1 VKVLVTGGAGFI
13 GTNLCRALVRD
24 HYVVV
29 LDDLSTGRVDNLS
42 GVDVD
47 LMFGSVLDRHDVRAA
62 ARGVGA
68 IVHLAAVPPVPCS
81 VEDPFVSHNVNA
93 TGALVVL
100 EVAREA
106 GAHVVLASSGS
117 VYGDIGDS
125 GDTRAESGAC
135 RPASP
140 HGVSKLAAE
149 SYASAYAS
157 SFGLDTISFRLF
169 NVFGPRQV
177 PDAPN
182 AAVVPAFAVAA
193 LRGEAL
199 VVHGDGEQSR
209 DFTFVDSVVDVLV
222 DAVGSRRVSPY
233 PVDLAFGTGTTV
245 NALARLVGELVG
257 RDLDVR
263 RVAPRPGDI
272 RHSRACPEGLRE
284 LFPAARPVP
293 LRTGLS
299 RTLAWLSNHAEEFGI
314 PTEARL

>member
-13 GTNLCRALVRD
+13 GANLCRALVRD
-24 HYVVV
+24 HHVVV
-29 LDDLSTGRVDNLS
+29 LDDLSSGRAPSLS

-68 IVHLAAVPPVPCS
+68 IVHLAAVPSVPRS
-81 VEDPFVSHNVNA
+81 VDDPFVSHNVNA

-100 EVAREA
+100 EVAREV

-117 VYGDIGDS
+117 VYGDHS
-125 GDTRAESGAC
+125 GDTRAGTIAC
-135 RPASP
+135 RPTRP
-140 HGVSKLAAE
+140 HDVSKLAAE
-149 SYASAYAS
+149 SYTSAYAA

-177 PDAPN
+177 PDTPG
-182 AAVVPAFAVAA
+182 AAVVTAFAVAA
-193 LRGEAL
+193 LRDEAL

-222 DAVGSRRVSPY
+222 DAVDSQRVSPY
-233 PVDLAFGTGTTV
+233 PVDLAFGTRTTV
-245 NALARLVGELVG
+245 NELARLVGELVG

-263 RVAPRPGDI
+263 HVAPRPGDI
-272 RHSRACPEGLRE
+272 RHSRACPDGLRE
-284 LFPAARPVP
+284 LFPAAHPVP
-293 LRTGLS
+293 LRAGLS
-299 RTLAWLSNHAEEFGI
+299 RTLAWLSSHAEEFGI
-314 PTEARL
+314 PTEVRL

>member
-1 VKVLVTGGAGFI
+1 VKILVTGGAGFI
-13 GTNLCRALVRD
+13 GANLCRALVREN
-24 HYVVV
+24 HVVV
-29 LDDLSTGRVDNLS
+29 LDDLSSGRAPNIS

-68 IVHLAAVPPVPCS
+68 IIHLAAVPSVPRS

-100 EVAREA
+100 EVAREV
-106 GAHVVLASSGS
+106 GAHVVLASSAS
-117 VYGDIGDS
+117 VYGDNS
-125 GDTRAESGAC
+125 GDTRARSIAC

-140 HGVSKLAAE
+140 HDVSKLAAE
-149 SYASAYAS
+149 SYTSAYAA

-169 NVFGPRQV
+169 NAFGPRQV
-177 PDAPN
+177 PDAPS
-182 AAVVPAFAVAA
+182 AAVVAAFAVAA
-193 LRGEAL
+193 LRDEAL
-199 VVHGDGEQSR
+199 VVQGDGEQSR

-222 DAVGSRRVSPY
+222 DAVNSRRVSPY
-233 PVDLAFGTGTTV
+233 PVDLAFGTRTTV
-245 NALARLVGELVG
+245 NELARLVGELVG

-263 RVAPRPGDI
+263 HVAPRPGDI
-272 RHSRACPEGLRE
+272 RHSRACPDGLRE

-299 RTLAWLSNHAEEFGI
+299 RTLAWLSRHAEEFGI